1 MTTGFYIQN
10 NQLYIDKDTSSQL
23 TYTLDWSQWLATGD
37 TIASASQTVQA
48 RANDPA
54 PLVKVTGGV
63 TGGNQTYIQLS
74 GGQEDKTYTV
84 FVTVTTSN
92 GLIER
97 RNFKVRT
104 ISRSA

>member
-1 MTTGFYIQN
+1 MTGFYIQN
-10 NQLYIDKDTSSQL
+10 EQLYIDKDTSSQL

-48 RANDPA
+48 RANDPT
-54 PLVKVTGGV
+54 PLVKVTSGV
-63 TGGNQTYIQLS
+63 SSGTKTYIQLN
-74 GGQEDKTYTV
+74 GGQQDKTYTV
-84 FVTVTTSN
+84 FVTVTTAN

>member
-1 MTTGFYIQN
+1 MTTGFYQQN
-10 NQLYIDKDTSSQL
+10 SQLYIDKDTSSQL

-37 TIASASQTVQA
+37 HIVSAVQTVQA
-48 RANDPA
+48 RANDPQ
-54 PLVKVTGGV
+54 PLVNVTSGV
-63 TGGNQTYIQLS
+63 ANGTQTYIQLS
-74 GGQEDKTYTV
+74 GGQEDKTYNV

>member
-1 MTTGFYIQN
+1 MTGFYIQN
-10 NQLYIDKDTSSQL
+10 EQLYIDKDTSSQL

-48 RANDPA
+48 RANDPT
-54 PLVKVTGGV
+54 PLVKVTSGV
-63 TGGNQTYIQLS
+63 SSGTKTFIQLS
-74 GGQEDKTYTV
+74 GGQQDKTYTV
-84 FVTVTTSN
+84 FVTVTTAN

>member
-1 MTTGFYIQN
+1 MTGFYIQN
-10 NQLYIDKDTSSQL
+10 EQLYIDKDTSSQL

-37 TIASASQTVQA
+37 TIVTAAQTVQA

-74 GGQEDKTYTV
+74 GGQQDKVYTV
-84 FVTVTTSN
+84 NVTVTTGN

-97 RNFKVRT
+97 RNFKVKT